1 MFTTGDFFDLLTL
14 CVLEIVLGIDNLVLL
29 AILVARLDP
38 EKQPLARRV
47 GLGLAMCTR
56 IMLLTSIAF
65 LTRLTKPLFTVPGTM
80 FEVTGRDMVLG
91 IGGLF
96 LIAKA
101 THEIHN
107 RLEETDE
114 DIAAPQSSNFWL
126 IVVQIALIDIVF
138 SLDSVI
144 TAVGVAKE
152 LWVMILA
159 VIIAVMIM
167 MAFAGPISKFINDHP
182 SIKML
187 ALSFLVL
194 IGVVLVADAMHH
206 HINRGYIYF
215 AMGYSLM
222 VEMLNLQSTRRKRAA
237 KLKALG
243 ESAAS

>member
-1 MFTTGDFFDLLTL
+1 MFSTGDLFDLLTL

-38 EKQPLARRV
+38 EQQPLARKV

-56 IMLLTSIAF
+56 IMLLTSISF
-65 LTRLTKPLFTVPGTM
+65 LTHLTKPLITLNPDFAL
-80 FEVTGRDMVLG
+80 TGRDLVLG

-114 DIAAPQSSNFWL
+114 DIAAPQSSNFWW
-126 IVVQIALIDIVF
+126 IVIQIALIDIVF

-144 TAVGVAKE
+144 TAVGIAKH
-152 LWVMILA
+152 LFVMILA
-159 VIIAVMIM
+159 VIIAVFIM
-167 MAFAGPISKFINDHP
+167 MVFSGPISKFINDHP

-194 IGVVLVADAMHH
+194 IGVVLVADATHH

-215 AMGYSLM
+215 AMGYSLF

-237 KLKALG
+237 KLAALG
-243 ESAAS
+243 ESAAQ